1 MGLFG
6 VLWSYWPTMVAAF
19 VLYVAGLYV
28 YRLYFHPLAKFP
40 GPPLAAISTW
50 YEYYWD
56 GIHRGQYIFR
66 IKEMHEKY
74 GPIVRITPE
83 ELHINDPE
91 WIPEL
96 YPVGGRRRDKYRRA
110 MELFG
115 FWDAAIAT
123 VEHDMHRM
131 RRGAMSRMF
140 SKDSVRRLEPIMQEN
155 LGKLFN
161 RLKEFQDSGKPLNVL
176 PVYSAFTND
185 LIAEYA
191 FGINYDWLG
200 NPEFNKDFFPVVR
213 RGTSQG
219 YRRWD
224 TLTKPSRSLP
234 SMR

>member
-1 MGLFG
+1 MAGLG
-6 VLWSYWPTMVAAF
+6 VLWSSWPTVAASF
-19 VLYVAGLYV
+19 VLYVAGLYI
-28 YRLYFHPLAKFP
+28 YRLFLHPLAKFP
-40 GPPLAAISTW
+40 GPKLAAISTW

-66 IKEMHEKY
+66 IKEMHERY

-110 MELFG
+110 MEVFG
-115 FWDAAIAT
+115 FRDAAIAT

-140 SKDSVRRLEPIMQEN
+140 SKDSIRRLEPIMQEN
-155 LGKLFN
+155 LGKLFG
-161 RLKEFQDSGKPLNVL
+161 RLQEYQDSGKPLNML

-191 FGINYDWLG
+191 FGINCDWLG
-200 NPEFNKDFFPVVR
+200 NPEFNKDFFPVVSLSQLGSSLDR
-213 RGTSQG
+213 WALTSG
-219 YRRWD
+219 LDHYI
-224 TLTKPSRSLP
+224 P
-234 SMR
+234 